1 MSGKLNGRNRTLH
14 AAVLQ
19 ASGMGMAL
27 LVDVLIARKLG
38 GGGAADPIILAL
50 LLPRWIA
57 VASRDAIKMAFVSVL
72 IEARGANSNSER
84 VSGASLPGSSPEGVL
99 LDQRLA
105 GGLFTALLMGGLAL
119 GILMLVLAEPLARLV
134 APEQHVP
141 LTASLL
147 TWVCPIAMF
156 GMAACVPEAW
166 LNSVKMHRQS
176 MARSIIVSVPPLL
189 VLWLA
194 DDDPDSTSLSVL
206 AIGFA
211 TGWVL
216 VAVYLTWCARRAGF
230 VAGWTWLT
238 ASEWRSIGRALGPT
252 SLGFGLRQGAR
263 AVLMVMAGV
272 ASPAGGITA
281 FYLAQRL
288 IGAMQNIV
296 GVTLGMTGQHKFT
309 KLDLAT
315 DRDGFIRAVKG
326 RAKLSLMV
334 SVPMTIV
341 VVLCS
346 EWIVAELFDFDAQTE
361 GRAAGVL
368 AALSLSLPTAGLIPV
383 LMSAIYAQRRYTAA
397 LSNMVLAAAVM
408 LISSWALLQPWGLT
422 GVAVGVLIG
431 SWVSIANLLRLLLQP
446 IKREQ
451 PV

>member
-1 MSGKLNGRNRTLH
+1 MSGRLNPRNRTIH

-19 ASGMGMAL
+19 AGGMGMAL
-27 LVDVLIARKLG
+27 LVDVLIARKFG

-50 LLPRWIA
+50 ILPRWIA

-72 IEARGANSNSER
+72 IEARDDHGTSANNDSTP
-84 VSGASLPGSSPEGVL
+84 A
-99 LDQRLA
+99 DQRLA
-105 GGLFTALLMGGLAL
+105 GGLFTALMLMGLVL
-119 GILMLVLAEPLARLV
+119 GIAMLVLAGPLARLV
-134 APEQHVP
+134 APNEHAA
-141 LTASLL
+141 LTASLI

-189 VLWLA
+189 ALWLA
-194 DDDPDSTSLSVL
+194 DDYPDPISLSVL

-238 ASEWRSIGRALGPT
+238 ASEWARVGRAIAPT

-263 AVLMVMAGV
+263 SLLMIMAGI
-272 ASPAGGITA
+272 ASPAGGITD

-288 IGAMQNIV
+288 VGAMQNIV

-315 DRDGFIRAVKG
+315 DREGFVRAVKT
-326 RAKLSLMV
+326 RAKLSLLI
-334 SVPMTIV
+334 SVPMTVAV
-341 VVLCS
+341 VFCS
-346 EWIVAELFDFDAQTE
+346 GWIVAELFDFDAQTE
-361 GRAAGVL
+361 GRASRVL

-383 LMSAIYAQRRYTAA
+383 LMSAIYAQRRYAAA
-397 LSNMVLAAAVM
+397 LANMALAAAVM
-408 LISSWALLQPWGLT
+408 LISAWALMQAWGLT
-422 GVAVGVLIG
+422 GVAMGVLVG
-431 SWVSIANLLRLLLQP
+431 SWVSVINLLRLLLKPSQ
-446 IKREQ
+446 REQ
-451 PV
+451 PA